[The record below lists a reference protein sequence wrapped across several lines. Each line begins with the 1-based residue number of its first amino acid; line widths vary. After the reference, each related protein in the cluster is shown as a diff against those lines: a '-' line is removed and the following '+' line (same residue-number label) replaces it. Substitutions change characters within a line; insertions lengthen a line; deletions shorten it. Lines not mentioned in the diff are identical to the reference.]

1 MPCRSRRRAHV
12 HLVAVDQ
19 PHVVRHARAAVHLVL
34 RPHLQL
40 IGAALRVPGLPV
52 EIDVRRVAG
61 RLDTQPRAFRPRA
74 AEHGSRGPLRSV
86 VRMHEPVGT
95 SRRRARWLRLRSE
108 LQVLASSGHFQ
119 RTLCSRYGQQQLGG
133 VGVVEP
139 EFVRR

>member
-1 MPCRSRRRAHV
+1 MPCTSRRRAHV
-12 HLVAVDQ
+12 HLFAVDQ

-74 AEHGSRGPLRSV
+74 AEHASLRK
-86 VRMHEPVGT
+86 GT
-95 SRRRARWLRLRSE
+95 SRRVSERSGCTSE
-108 LQVLASSGHFQ
+108 LQVLASS
-119 RTLCSRYGQQQLGG
+119 
-133 VGVVEP
+133 E
-139 EFVRR
+139 